1 MTQHIMDGQGLHSS
15 VEVWNPNIY
24 IYIYME
30 PKEKICYK
38 ETLSN
43 TMFSD
48 IVILPMDSTTDQL
61 HGLLAFF

>member
-1 MTQHIMDGQGLHSS
+1 MDGQGLHSS

-24 IYIYME
+24 IWN
-30 PKEKICYK
+30 PKKKKNCYK

-48 IVILPMDSTTDQL
+48 TVILPMDSTTDQL
-61 HGLLAFF
+61 HGSLARLHFS